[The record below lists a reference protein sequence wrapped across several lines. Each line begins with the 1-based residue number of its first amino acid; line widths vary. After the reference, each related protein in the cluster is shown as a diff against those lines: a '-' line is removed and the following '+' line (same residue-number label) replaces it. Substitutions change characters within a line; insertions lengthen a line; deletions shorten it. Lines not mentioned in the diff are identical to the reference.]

1 MKRYFLLSTMLLLA
15 VAACK
20 KEEIT
25 EGGDPVPEPGAT
37 YLLEGT
43 VNTEGFAWK
52 TNSSVGLYSA
62 MDAVRIINKE
72 CKIVGWADTTPVY
85 DEDGNNTNDYTPSE
99 YEGKAVAR
107 FNTPALDLVQGEN
120 KFMVY
125 TPYNSELT
133 YTAGTIYGLS
143 IGDNQR
149 QTAPNVAA
157 DCFAIGYATGTPGV
171 DEAFKF
177 ELNPVTALAQVKI
190 GSSEFT
196 GYSPQKVSIYDDSG
210 TTIAGGFNINVETN
224 EIQPVGDPLTSV
236 AVTVQNPVA
245 LASGQTQ
252 NLYLNILPADF
263 STKPVWVVVELV
275 DAAGGKV
282 TIPTQ
287 QTGLKFTAGQTTVI
301 DLSDLK
307 AEDNDAGAWYC
318 PDDSRLLPGLG
329 YAYGQAN
336 TFFIQCKSATY
347 NGATLK
353 ANPDIPDEV
362 VIDYR
367 IRGNFASITDDMK
380 PEGVTFEW
388 FTRSNGTMYT
398 ATQGK
403 GSSTDYSSS
412 KVVISDA
419 TFTFTVDEANHQ
431 VKVKNEGAFAGSPIL
446 VMKKKGKI
454 LWAWSFWNIAADG
467 TSIEP
472 IQVGNYKFAP
482 MDIGQPTTNIDTW
495 IANKN
500 GSNPDPIFRM
510 THFYQYGRPYP
521 IFWTNYWSMDGIA
534 GKSGNM
540 PTVLGP
546 KTLEEAISNPAL
558 IGYPGDVTAQADW
571 CSTTY
576 DGLWGATDIKEE
588 GAKTIYDPCPKGWRV
603 ASMPALQTLADL
615 GGSASFSEE
624 SGKIMTTVNGLT
636 LITHGY
642 QTSKDPT
649 GRTQYR
655 PENIGLGLNANTSAC
670 KEAIL
675 WGNVSGTSQGQC
687 LYYTS
692 NNSSLSEEDRH
703 IIEINSRNRACAAAV
718 RCIKDD
724 DNR

>member
-1 MKRYFLLSTMLLLA
+1 MLLLA

-20 KEEIT
+20 KDEIT

-190 GSSEFT
+190 GSSVFT

-287 QTGLKFTAGQTTVI
+287 QTGLKFTAGQTTLI
-301 DLSDLK
+301 DLSDLT

-318 PDDSRLLPGLG
+318 PDDSRILSGLG

-336 TFFIQCKSATY
+336 TFFIQCKNGSTY
-347 NGATLK
+347 NGATYSPNAK
-353 ANPDIPDEV
+353 IPDEV

-367 IRGNFASITDDMK
+367 VRGNFASITEDMK

-388 FTRSNGTMYT
+388 FKLSDGRLYTPRTTGYTSSN
-398 ATQGK
+398 
-403 GSSTDYSSS
+403 
-412 KVVISDA
+412 VVISED
-419 TFTFTVDEANHQ
+419 TFTVTPDEANHT
-431 VKVKNEGAFAGSPIL
+431 VTVRNTGSFAGAPIL
-446 VMKKKGKI
+446 VMKKNGKI
-454 LWAWSFWNIAADG
+454 LWAWSFWNVAADG
-467 TSIEP
+467 TSIDP
-472 IQVGNYKFAP
+472 VTVGNYKFAP
-482 MDIGQPTTNIDTW
+482 MDLGQPTTNADAWT
-495 IANKN
+495 ANN
-500 GSNPDPIFRM
+500 NYPMYSMNLL
-510 THFYQYGRPYP
+510 YQWGRPYP
-521 IFWTNYWSMDGIA
+521 IFWNSFWSIDMVGTTQTSNVPSVFVPMTLSESLSSVGMIINHPEDQ
-534 GKSGNM
+534 NM
-540 PTVLGP
+540 SDWTSDTDNLLWGSES
-546 KTLEEAISNPAL
+546 LEE
-558 IGYPGDVTAQADW
+558 D
-571 CSTTY
+571 
-576 DGLWGATDIKEE
+576 
-588 GAKTIYDPCPKGWRV
+588 GAKTIYDPCPEGWKV
-603 ASMPALQTLADL
+603 VSGPALTALLANTPSYVTEGYKYSMTL
-615 GGSASFSEE
+615 GGVTFYNNGYCNAKIPANGDPMGDPNDKANRPTNMQFANGKSNRGWMWCNVAGDLQGQSLYWTAPTFSPPEDPRMASFNKS
-624 SGKIMTTVNGLT
+624 TV
-636 LITHGY
+636 
-642 QTSKDPT
+642 
-649 GRTQYR
+649 
-655 PENIGLGLNANTSAC
+655 
-670 KEAIL
+670 
-675 WGNVSGTSQGQC
+675 
-687 LYYTS
+687 
-692 NNSSLSEEDRH
+692 LS
-703 IIEINSRNRACAAAV
+703 V
-718 RCIKDD
+718 RCIVDD

>member
-1 MKRYFLLSTMLLLA
+1 MLLLA

-20 KEEIT
+20 KAEIT

-177 ELNPVTALAQVKI
+177 ELNPVTAHAQVKI
-190 GSSEFT
+190 GSSEFA

-275 DAAGGKV
+275 DDAGGKV

-301 DLSDLK
+301 DLSDLT

-336 TFFIQCKSATY
+336 TFFIQCKNGSTYSGATY
-347 NGATLK
+347 SPNAE
-353 ANPDIPDEV
+353 IPDEV

-367 IRGNFASITDDMK
+367 VRGNFASITDDMK

-388 FTRSNGTMYT
+388 LKLSNGNIYAPRM
-398 ATQGK
+398 A
-403 GSSTDYSSS
+403 DYETSN
-412 KVVISDA
+412 VVISEN
-419 TFTFTVDEANHQ
+419 TFTFSQDEAAHT
-431 VKVKNEGAFAGSPIL
+431 VTVRNEGAFAGSPIL
-446 VMKKKGKI
+446 VMKKNGKI
-454 LWAWSFWNIAADG
+454 LWAWSFWNVAADG
-467 TSIEP
+467 TSIDP
-472 IQVGNYKFAP
+472 VTVGKYKFAP

-495 IANKN
+495 VASTGAKVN
-500 GSNPDPIFRM
+500 PIFRM
-510 THFYQYGRPYP
+510 THFYQWGRPYP
-521 IFWTNYWSMDGIA
+521 MFWTTYWSLDGIA
-534 GKSGNM
+534 GKTGNIAA
-540 PTVLGP
+540 VLGP
-546 KTLEEAISNPAL
+546 VSLADAVSNPSLVA
-558 IGYPGDVTAQADW
+558 YPGDVTAQLDW

-576 DGLWGATDIKEE
+576 DDLWGAVDIMEE
-588 GAKTIYDPCPKGWRV
+588 GSKTIYDPCPEGWRV
-603 ASMPALQTLADL
+603 ASVPALQALADKS
-615 GGSASFSEE
+615 GSATFSDET
-624 SGKIMTTVNGLT
+624 GKVWAKIDDLT

-655 PENIGLGLNANTSAC
+655 PENIGLGSSGSAGDC
-670 KEAIL
+670 KAAII
-675 WGNVSGTSQGQC
+675 WSNVAGTSQGQD

-692 NNSSLSEEDRH
+692 NSTKNTEDDRH
-703 IIEINSRNRACAAAV
+703 TIRIASHNRVSAAAV
-718 RCIKDD
+718 RCIVDD

>member
-107 FNTPALDLVQGEN
+107 FNTPPLDLVQGEN

-318 PDDSRLLPGLG
+318 PDDSRLLH
-329 YAYGQAN
+329 A
-336 TFFIQCKSATY
+336 FRCK
-347 NGATLK
+347 LIC
-353 ANPDIPDEV
+353 DREDEIEW
-362 VIDYR
+362 IDCLPCL
-367 IRGNFASITDDMK
+367 IRGYR
-380 PEGVTFEW
+380 EG
-388 FTRSNGTMYT
+388 
-398 ATQGK
+398 
-403 GSSTDYSSS
+403 D
-412 KVVISDA
+412 
-419 TFTFTVDEANHQ
+419 
-431 VKVKNEGAFAGSPIL
+431 
-446 VMKKKGKI
+446 
-454 LWAWSFWNIAADG
+454 
-467 TSIEP
+467 
-472 IQVGNYKFAP
+472 
-482 MDIGQPTTNIDTW
+482 
-495 IANKN
+495 
-500 GSNPDPIFRM
+500 
-510 THFYQYGRPYP
+510 
-521 IFWTNYWSMDGIA
+521 
-534 GKSGNM
+534 
-540 PTVLGP
+540 
-546 KTLEEAISNPAL
+546 
-558 IGYPGDVTAQADW
+558 
-571 CSTTY
+571 
-576 DGLWGATDIKEE
+576 
-588 GAKTIYDPCPKGWRV
+588 
-603 ASMPALQTLADL
+603 
-615 GGSASFSEE
+615 
-624 SGKIMTTVNGLT
+624 
-636 LITHGY
+636 
-642 QTSKDPT
+642 
-649 GRTQYR
+649 
-655 PENIGLGLNANTSAC
+655 
-670 KEAIL
+670 
-675 WGNVSGTSQGQC
+675 
-687 LYYTS
+687 
-692 NNSSLSEEDRH
+692 
-703 IIEINSRNRACAAAV
+703 
-718 RCIKDD
+718 
-724 DNR
+724 

>member
-1 MKRYFLLSTMLLLA
+1 M
-15 VAACK
+15 
-20 KEEIT
+20 
-25 EGGDPVPEPGAT
+25 PEPGAT

-245 LASGQTQ
+245 LASEQTQ

-301 DLSDLK
+301 DLSDLT

-353 ANPDIPDEV
+353 DNPDIPDEV

-472 IQVGNYKFAP
+472 IKVGNYKFAP

-558 IGYPGDVTAQADW
+558 IGYPGDVTAQAEW

-649 GRTQYR
+649 GKTQYR

-718 RCIKDD
+718 RCIVDD
-724 DNR
+724 DDR